1 MSPKALP
8 ARRLLFQPSHPPPIV
23 VQVETL
29 LARFVYN
36 LIKIVYN
43 LVKIVKNLVKI
54 VNNLTE
60 LGFIIILWVIPGC
73 QASFGKVADT
83 LKISQAQAI

>member
-36 LIKIVYN
+36 LVKIVYN
-43 LVKIVKNLVKI
+43 LIKID
-54 VNNLTE
+54 
-60 LGFIIILWVIPGC
+60 FIIILWLIPGC
-73 QASFGKVADT
+73 QPSFGKVTET
-83 LKISQAQAI
+83 LKICP

>member
-43 LVKIVKNLVKI
+43 L
-54 VNNLTE
+54 TE

-83 LKISQAQAI
+83 LKISPEKLHHLHEGSSHSISSKA